1 MNPDPAETEPED
13 LPSALRALASE
24 DPRQRTLAAKALG
37 RQGPAVRAAAPHL
50 VLALRDADPM
60 VRSMAASALG
70 KIGATESAAAL
81 VQALADPVVPVRFW
95 AADAL
100 GRLRVAPAGARA
112 ALERLVAEGEP
123 HVKAAALRALAGMPP
138 GPA

>member
-1 MNPDPAETEPED
+1 VTPEAEPGEPQD
-13 LPSALRALASE
+13 LPSALRALAAD

-37 RQGPAVRAAAPHL
+37 RQGSAVRSAAPAL
-50 VLALRDADPM
+50 VNALADPDPM

-70 KIGATESAAAL
+70 KIGAVESAEAL
-81 VQALADPVVPVRFW
+81 VRALADPVVPVRFW

-100 GRLRVAPAGARA
+100 GRLRTAPPGAHA

-123 HVKAAALRALAGMPP
+123 HVRAAALRALAALPP
-138 GPA
+138 RT